1 MPEKNIKAAY
11 LRSGGQRLFYSQY
24 QSGGHSG
31 HAADAIQYTNR
42 PRAAERTGREPDISV
57 QGNVLNGINSSV
69 SLKASVSGLRDTKD
83 ELAQLLADII
93 NEIY

>member
-1 MPEKNIKAAY
+1 MPEKTLRQIICDQVVNDYFTPNIKAEVI
-11 LRSGGQRLFYSQY
+11 LDTLLTPYSTQ
-24 QSGGHSG
+24 
-31 HAADAIQYTNR
+31 I
-42 PRAAERTGREPDISV
+42 V

>member
-1 MPEKNIKAAY
+1 MPEKT
-11 LRSGGQRLFYSQY
+11 LRQIICDQVV
-24 QSGGHSG
+24 
-31 HAADAIQYTNR
+31 N
-42 PRAAERTGREPDISV
+42 ISV

>member
-1 MPEKNIKAAY
+1 MPEKTLRQLICDQVVNDYFTPNIKAEVI
-11 LRSGGQRLFYSQY
+11 LDTLLTPYSTQ
-24 QSGGHSG
+24 
-31 HAADAIQYTNR
+31 I
-42 PRAAERTGREPDISV
+42 V

>member
-1 MPEKNIKAAY
+1 MLFRSPEKTLRQIICDQVVNDYFTPNIKAEVI
-11 LRSGGQRLFYSQY
+11 LDTLLTPYSTQ
-24 QSGGHSG
+24 
-31 HAADAIQYTNR
+31 I
-42 PRAAERTGREPDISV
+42 V

>member
-1 MPEKNIKAAY
+1 MSLSGTIKHWVVNDYFTPNIKAEVI
-11 LRSGGQRLFYSQY
+11 LDTLLTPYSTQ
-24 QSGGHSG
+24 
-31 HAADAIQYTNR
+31 I
-42 PRAAERTGREPDISV
+42 V

>member
-1 MPEKNIKAAY
+1 MPEKTLRQIICDQVVNDYFTPNIKAEVILDTLLTPY
-11 LRSGGQRLFYSQY
+11 STQIVQGQ
-24 QSGGHSG
+24 
-31 HAADAIQYTNR
+31 
-42 PRAAERTGREPDISV
+42 PDISV